1 MARRLLV
8 IGGDAAG
15 MSAASTAKRA
25 LGDALEVVV
34 LERQPWT
41 SYSACGIPYWVAGDV
56 SALEDL
62 IARTPEQH
70 RANGIDV
77 RTGATATEIDLD
89 AGKVVARTADGTE
102 SFAYDD
108 LLIATGAEPV
118 RPDVPGADAAGIYG
132 VQTLADGRRV
142 LDALAGRP
150 RHVVIVGAGYI
161 GVEMAEACVRR
172 GLQTVLVGKHPTP
185 MPTIDPEL
193 GQLIATGM
201 RADDIDVRV
210 PVTVTGFEA
219 DLDGHVQ
226 AVVTD
231 HGTIETDLVILGA
244 GVRARTELAAGAGLP
259 TGIKGALPVDS
270 RGRLDAER
278 HVWAAGDCVESRH
291 RVSGQQ
297 VYVPLG
303 THANKQGLTVGRN
316 LAGDDMEFPG
326 VLGTAMTKVVTLE
339 IARTGLGEQEASDAG
354 FTSVAVT
361 IDATTSAGYMPNARS
376 MTVKLV
382 ADRTSRQVL
391 GAQIVGREGAALR
404 IDTCALA
411 LWNEMTVDDLMMT
424 DLGYAPPFASVWDP
438 VQQAAR
444 AAVSEL
450 GRPLR

>member
-1 MARRLLV
+1 MPRRLV
-8 IGGDAAG
+8 VVGGDAAG

-25 LGDALEVVV
+25 LKDALDVVV

-56 SALEDL
+56 ATLDDL
-62 IARTPEQH
+62 VARTPEQH

-77 RTGATATEIDLD
+77 RTETTAIELDLD
-89 AGKVVARTADGTE
+89 AGKVVARTPEGTE
-102 SFAYDD
+102 TFAYDE

-118 RPDVPGADAAGIYG
+118 RPDVPGVDADGIHG

-142 LDALAGRP
+142 LDALEKDP
-150 RHVVIVGAGYI
+150 KHVVIVGAGYI

-172 GLQTVLVGKHPTP
+172 GLETVVVGSHPTP
-185 MPTIDPEL
+185 MPTIDAEL
-193 GQLIATGM
+193 GAQIATEM
-201 RADDIDVRV
+201 RTDGIDVRA
-210 PVTVTGFEA
+210 PVTVTGFES
-219 DLDGHVQ
+219 DVDGRVR

-259 TGIKGALPVDS
+259 TGVKSALPVDA
-270 RGRLDAER
+270 RGMLDADR

-291 RVSGQQ
+291 RVSGRQ

-303 THANKQGLTVGRN
+303 THANKQGWVAGRN
-316 LAGDDMEFPG
+316 LAGSDVTFPG
-326 VLGTAMTKVVTLE
+326 VVGTAMTKVVTLE
-339 IARTGLGEQEASDAG
+339 IARTGLGEQDASDAG
-354 FTSVAVT
+354 FTPVAVT
-361 IDATTSAGYMPNARS
+361 IEATTSAGYMPNARPL
-376 MTVKLV
+376 TVKVV
-382 ADRTSRQVL
+382 ADRPSRRLL

-404 IDTCALA
+404 IDSFALA

-444 AAVSEL
+444 AAVSTL
-450 GRPLR
+450 GAPLR